1 MDPREEKKISN
12 KSNKNQLEST
22 FFSFFSSF
30 LLSGSKLDRE
40 NNNLGY
46 AFCVNVRPIQ
56 LEEDMSIMFQVD
68 GQRSLHRHVTAVR

>member
-1 MDPREEKKISN
+1 MDPREEKKFQIKATKINWSPR
-12 KSNKNQLEST
+12 
-22 FFSFFSSF
+22 FFFPSF

-68 GQRSLHRHVTAVR
+68 GQRSLHGHVTAVR